1 MANKSHPL
9 APLAICAIILA
20 SFSGLALDAQ
30 TVVFISQNQI
40 ATGANP
46 DVLALADLGAG
57 GQPDLV
63 VANQGSASLSVLRNL
78 GNGFFAPFTTQATGV
93 SPRAIAIADFNRDGK
108 LDVAIANFASNNV
121 TVLLGNGNGTFRSFT
136 TLNVAGPV
144 ALAAEDF
151 NQDGKIDL
159 AVVSNSSNNVSIFL
173 GNGNGSF
180 IPFSTASTGD
190 RPVSIAAADF
200 NGDGKLDL
208 AVANSSSN
216 NVSIL
221 LGNGNGTFQAARY
234 FPAGPSPAYLALG
247 DFNGDGIIDLAI
259 ANATASPVGSISVLL
274 GLGGGIFASPRTF
287 PAGSN
292 PSFLVTGDFNL
303 DGKADLAV
311 ANTASNTIS
320 IFLGIGN
327 GAFLNPLDFTVGS
340 APDWITVADLNGDG
354 KPDLLVANRE
364 SNSVSVLINRTGT
377 LDPPAVNSAG
387 SAATLQ
393 AGPVA
398 PGELVTIFGSNL
410 GPASPAGLQLSAS
423 GFVSTELAQ
432 TQVLFDGIPAP
443 LLYAGAGQVTA
454 VVPYAIAGRTSTQL
468 VVTNAG
474 QSSAALAIAVTNTA
488 PAVFTLDSTG
498 QGQGAILNQD
508 GSVNGS
514 TNPAARGSII
524 VLYAT
529 GAGQTNPAGVD
540 GLLATEVL
548 PAPTLPVTVS
558 VGGQPAEVLYVGAA
572 PGLVAGVLQV
582 NVQLPQGIS
591 SGAVPVILQ
600 VGGAA
605 SQPGVTLSVQ

>member
-1 MANKSHPL
+1 MAKKTHSL
-9 APLAICAIILA
+9 APLAICAILA
-20 SFSGLALDAQ
+20 FFSETVLDAQ

-46 DVLALADLGAG
+46 GVLALADLGAD
-57 GQPDLV
+57 GQPDLIV
-63 VANQGSASLSVLRNL
+63 VNQGSASLSVLRNL
-78 GNGFFAPFTTQATGV
+78 GNGFFGAPTTQATGI
-93 SPRAIAIADFNRDGK
+93 SPRAIAVADFNSDGK
-108 LDVAIANFASNNV
+108 LDVAVANFASNNV

-136 TLNVAGPV
+136 TLDVPGPI

-159 AVVSNSSNNVSIFL
+159 AVVSNTSNNVSIFL
-173 GNGNGSF
+173 GSGIGTF
-180 IPFSTASTGD
+180 IPFSTADTGD

-200 NGDGKLDL
+200 NNDGKLDL

-221 LGNGNGTFQAARY
+221 LGNGIGTFQTARNFAA
-234 FPAGPSPAYLALG
+234 GQSPAYLALG
-247 DFNGDGIIDLAI
+247 DFNGDGVIDLAI
-259 ANATASPVGSISVLL
+259 AIATGSSTGSISLLL
-274 GLGGGIFASPRTF
+274 GAGAGSFVQPRTF
-287 PAGSN
+287 PAGGN

-311 ANTASNTIS
+311 ANTGSNTIS
-320 IFLGIGN
+320 IFLGIGD
-327 GAFLNPLDFTVGS
+327 GTFLVPLDFTAGS
-340 APDWITVADLNGDG
+340 APDWITVADLNEDG
-354 KPDLLVANRE
+354 KPDLLVANSK

-377 LDPPAVNSAG
+377 LDPPVINSAA

-410 GPASPAGLQLSAS
+410 GPASPAGLQLSAT
-423 GFVSTELAQ
+423 GLVSTELAQ

-443 LLYAGAGQVTA
+443 LLYAGSGQITA
-454 VVPYAIAGRTSTQL
+454 VVPYAITGRNTTQL

-474 QSSAALAIAVTNTA
+474 QASSALTIGTTNSA

-498 QGQGAILNQD
+498 QGQGAFLNQD

-514 TNPAARGSII
+514 MNPAARGSII

-529 GAGQTNPAGVD
+529 GGGQTNPAGVD
-540 GLLATEVL
+540 GLLATNVL

-558 VGGQPAEVLYVGAA
+558 IGGQPAEVLYSGAA
-572 PGLVAGVLQV
+572 PDLVAGLLQV
-582 NVQLPQGIS
+582 NVRLPKGIS
-591 SGAVPVILQ
+591 SGAVPIVLQ